1 VVNQCATVVETPNSC
16 RPARRR
22 TTILSSGPICDPCH
36 PRTKHRAQ
44 MAPTNI
50 DGNETFSLPTTQGK
64 PALVT
69 DLTRHDM
76 QTRTWSPAWDN
87 NHLP

>member
-1 VVNQCATVVETPNSC
+1 
-16 RPARRR
+16 
-22 TTILSSGPICDPCH
+22 
-36 PRTKHRAQ
+36 

-50 DGNETFSLPTTQGK
+50 DGNENFSLPKTQGK

-76 QTRTWSPAWDN
+76 QPRTWSPAWDN